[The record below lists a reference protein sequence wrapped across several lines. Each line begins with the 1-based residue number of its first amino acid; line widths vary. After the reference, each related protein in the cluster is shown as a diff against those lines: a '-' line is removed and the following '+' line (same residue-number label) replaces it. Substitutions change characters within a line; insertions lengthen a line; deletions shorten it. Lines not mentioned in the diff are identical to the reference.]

1 MRVASV
7 VFASPLPQLDKEF
20 DYFIPSTLDAS
31 IHFGSLVSVPFGKSK
46 TSKNGYVVGIKDES
60 EFGSELASVASVES
74 SLQLIT
80 PEQYELCKAIA
91 KRQAGLV
98 GELLSTAVPKRSVRA
113 EKNFV
118 SPTPRP
124 EKPKP
129 SNQVSRSFVS
139 PGLLDVDSE
148 GHWSTLYTKKAA
160 ENIAQ
165 GRGVLIVVPDFRDI
179 EVLEKAIESAGLA
192 EQSVRISSEDSLTQR
207 WVAHLRATSGTP
219 LITYGTRRAIFAPST
234 NLGLIMVWDDGDD
247 SHIEQSSPYWNT
259 RDVALSR
266 SELEHCDIVFA
277 SHSSSA
283 EVARLI
289 EIGYLTYQETQ
300 SQTPPVRISESKER
314 LDDESFAL
322 ISRTLSD
329 NKPVLIQVSN
339 LGYASAIACLKCK
352 EIRRCSTCQTA
363 LWIDPTKTA
372 RCRSCKQ
379 SYSTQCSC
387 GGSNYRPISVGSKA
401 LTDQLSRS
409 FPNATV
415 LHTSGAE
422 RVTRIER
429 KGILVIATPGAEP
442 SVEGG
447 YELIVFADSLNMVGL
462 PRLRALENA
471 CSKWANALA
480 KCSKTG
486 LAIYVGI
493 TGRLAS
499 QLRSSN
505 FVEIV
510 REDAVERM
518 EIGLPPASRTLNIS
532 SANKTDLSDLRER
545 LQIELPEARLIS
557 ETATNIA
564 YTYSIAAGIETAE
577 KVVSITSEISRASKK
592 RKPGQRVFFVNM
604 DDNKVI

>member
-20 DYFIPSTLDAS
+20 DYFIPTNLEAS
-31 IHFGSLVSVPFGKSK
+31 IQFGSLVSVPFGKSK
-46 TSKNGYVVGIKDES
+46 TTMTGYVVAIKEES
-60 EFGSELASVASVES
+60 EFGSELASIASLES

-80 PEQYELCKAIA
+80 PEQYELCKSIA

-113 EKNFV
+113 EKNFAY
-118 SPTPRP
+118 SASKIENPAHTS
-124 EKPKP
+124 K
-129 SNQVSRSFVS
+129 VSRSFVL
-139 PGLLDVDSE
+139 PGLLDVDNE
-148 GHWSTLYTKKAA
+148 GHWSTLFTIGAA
-160 ENIAQ
+160 EYLSK
-165 GRGVLIVVPDFRDI
+165 GKGVLVVVPDFRDI
-179 EVLEKAIESAGLA
+179 EVLEKAIHSAGLA

-207 WVAHLRATSGTP
+207 WVAHLRASSRTP
-219 LITYGTRRAIFAPST
+219 LIAYGTRGAIFAPSA
-234 NLGLIMVWDDGDD
+234 NLGAILVWDDGDD

-266 SELEHCDIVFA
+266 SELERCDIVFA
-277 SHSSSA
+277 SHSPSA

-300 SQTPPVRISESKER
+300 FQTPPVRISGTAER
-314 LDDESFAL
+314 LDEESFAL
-322 ISRTLSD
+322 ISRTLYE

-352 EIRRCSTCQTA
+352 EVRRCSTCQTA

-387 GGSNYRPISVGSKA
+387 GGSSYRPISVGSKA

-462 PRLRALENA
+462 PRLRALEKA
-471 CSKWANALA
+471 CSKWANTLA

-493 TGRLAS
+493 TRRLAD
-499 QLRSSN
+499 QLRSSD
-505 FVEIV
+505 FMAIV
-510 REDAVERM
+510 REDAAERI
-518 EIGLPPASRTLNIS
+518 EIGLPPATRTLNIS
-532 SANKTDLSDLRER
+532 SANKNDLSDLRER

-564 YTYSIAAGIETAE
+564 YTYSIATGIETAE
-577 KVVSITSEISRASKK
+577 KVISITSEISRASKK

>member
-20 DYFIPSTLDAS
+20 DYFIPTDLEAS
-31 IHFGSLVSVPFGKSK
+31 IQFGSLVSVPFGKSK
-46 TSKNGYVVGIKDES
+46 TTKTGYVVGIKNES
-60 EFGSELASVASVES
+60 EFSSELASVSSVES

-113 EKNFV
+113 EKNFAY
-118 SPTPRP
+118 SASKTQNPAQ
-124 EKPKP
+124 
-129 SNQVSRSFVS
+129 SNQVSRSFVL
-139 PGLLDVDSE
+139 PGLLDVDQE
-148 GHWSTLYTKKAA
+148 VHWSTLFAKKAA
-160 ENIAQ
+160 EHISK
-165 GRGVLIVVPDFRDI
+165 GEGVLVVVPDFRDM
-179 EVLEKAIESAGLA
+179 EVLERAIHLSGLEEKA
-192 EQSVRISSEDSLTQR
+192 VRISSEDSLTQR
-207 WVAHLRATSGTP
+207 WVAHLRATSGIP
-219 LITYGTRRAIFAPST
+219 LITYGTRGAIFAPSA
-234 NLGLIMVWDDGDD
+234 NLGAILIWDDGDD
-247 SHIEQSSPYWNT
+247 SQTEQSSPYWNT

-266 SELEHCDIVFA
+266 SELEHCEIVFA
-277 SHSSSA
+277 SHSPSA

-289 EIGYLTYQETQ
+289 EIGYLKYQDTQ
-300 SQTPPVRISESKER
+300 LQTPPVRISETAER
-314 LDDESFAL
+314 LDEETFAL

-329 NKPVLIQVSN
+329 NKPVLIQVAN

-379 SYSTQCSC
+379 SYSAQCSC
-387 GGSNYRPISVGSKA
+387 GGSSYRPISLGSKA

-415 LHTSGAE
+415 LHSSGAE
-422 RVTRIER
+422 RVTNIER

-442 SVEGG
+442 WVEEG
-447 YELIVFADSLNMVGL
+447 YELILFADSLNMVGL

-480 KCSKTG
+480 KCSETG
-486 LAIYVGI
+486 LGIYVGI
-493 TGRLAS
+493 SGRLAD

-505 FVEIV
+505 FVGIV
-510 REDAVERM
+510 RDDAVERM

-532 SANKTDLSDLRER
+532 SANKNDLSDLRER

-564 YTYSIAAGIETAE
+564 YTYAIATGSETAE
-577 KVVSITSEISRASKK
+577 KVVRITAELSRASKK

>member
-20 DYFIPSTLDAS
+20 DYFIPSSLDGL
-31 IHFGSLVSVPFGKSK
+31 IQFGSMVSVPFGKSK
-46 TSKNGYVVGIKDES
+46 TTKTGYVVSIKDES
-60 EFGSELASVASVES
+60 EFGSELASIASVES
-74 SLQLIT
+74 CLQLVT
-80 PEQYELCKAIA
+80 PEQYALCKAIA

-113 EKNFV
+113 EKNFAN
-118 SPTPRP
+118 SASRIENPAHSS
-124 EKPKP
+124 K
-129 SNQVSRSFVS
+129 VSRSFVL
-139 PGLLDVDSE
+139 PGLLDAEHE
-148 GHWSTLYTKKAA
+148 GHWSTLFAKSAA
-160 ENIAQ
+160 EYISK
-165 GRGVLIVVPDFRDI
+165 GKGVLVVVPDFRDM
-179 EVLEKAIESAGLA
+179 EELEKAIDSAGLA
-192 EQSVRISSEDSLTQR
+192 ERSVRISSEDTLTQR
-207 WVAHLRATSGTP
+207 WLAHLKATAGTP
-219 LITYGTRRAIFAPST
+219 LVTYGTRGAIFAPSA
-234 NLGLIMVWDDGDD
+234 NLGAILVWDDGDD

-266 SELEHCDIVFA
+266 SELEHCDIIFA
-277 SHSSSA
+277 SHAPSA

-289 EIGYLTYQETQ
+289 EIGYLTYQQTQ
-300 SQTPPVRISESKER
+300 SQTPPVRISETSER
-314 LDDESFAL
+314 LDEESFAL
-322 ISRTLSD
+322 ISRTLSA

-339 LGYASAIACLKCK
+339 LGYASAIVCLKCK

-422 RVTRIER
+422 RVTNIER

-486 LAIYVGI
+486 LVIYVGI
-493 TGRLAS
+493 TGRLADK
-499 QLRSSN
+499 LRSSD
-505 FVEIV
+505 FMAIV

-518 EIGLPPASRTLNIS
+518 EIGLPPASRTLSIS
-532 SANKTDLSDLRER
+532 SASKNALSDIRER
-545 LQIELPEARLIS
+545 LLIDLPEARLIS
-557 ETATNIA
+557 ETATSIA
-564 YTYSIAAGIETAE
+564 YTYSIATGIETAE
-577 KVVSITSEISRASKK
+577 KLVSITSEMSRASKK